1 MRALSPY
8 FKPSILDK
16 VNYTRIIE
24 PNKTA
29 TVEWISV
36 YVTVTSKLE
45 QKLYIAPLQ
54 LDWPTNKAYHVLC
67 AVLFM
72 NTELHLNNSQS
83 SGMIMHDAGDDCWM
97 TDIAGINE
105 SNLNC
110 GRRHRHH
117 STIVS
122 RPTFQCSLIGQHSIP
137 ITGEYQPSNKN
148 QSLAYVCAEFQKHQS
163 DYRYDSSEKWKVSY
177 KCLNEFVCCV
187 LCAC

>member
-1 MRALSPY
+1 M
-8 FKPSILDK
+8 
-16 VNYTRIIE
+16 
-24 PNKTA
+24 
-29 TVEWISV
+29 EWISV

-54 LDWPTNKAYHVLC
+54 LDWPTNNAHHVLC

-83 SGMIMHDAGDDCWM
+83 SGMILHDAGEDCWM

-122 RPTFQCSLIGQHSIP
+122 RPTFQRLIDWTAQHSNYGWVP
-137 ITGEYQPSNKN
+137 TEQQKSKF
-148 QSLAYVCAEFQKHQS
+148 SLCLCRISKAP
-163 DYRYDSSEKWKVSY
+163 KWLPLRQQRKMKSQ
-177 KCLNEFVCCV
+177 L
-187 LCAC
+187 